1 MDQSTRSFRI
11 RLARTLALLG
21 VLLVATASIARGA
34 QPQVV
39 LLTATG
45 TVDGVLATYLEEGIA
60 QAVADGAA
68 AVVVELNTPGG
79 SLDATQRITAAF
91 LEADVPV
98 IVWVAPAGG
107 RAASAGTFI
116 TLAANLSYMAPG
128 TNIGAASPVS
138 GSGEDIPGTLGD
150 KVRNDAIANVTAI
163 AEHRGRP
170 VEWAVSTVAEAAEL
184 PGQRRGRRGRGGR
197 PRRHHR
203 RGPRPGRRHGG
214 HGQRRRRRRS
224 S

>member
-1 MDQSTRSFRI
+1 MDHSTRSLRI

-21 VLLVATASIARGA
+21 VLLVAAVSIARGA

-45 TVDGVLATYLEEGIA
+45 TVDGVLATYLEEGID
-60 QAVADGAA
+60 QAVSDGATS
-68 AVVVELNTPGG
+68 VVVELNTPGG
-79 SLDATQRITAAF
+79 SLEATQRITAAF
-91 LEADVPV
+91 LESDVPV

-116 TLAANLSYMAPG
+116 TLAANLAYMAPG

-138 GSGEDIPGTLGD
+138 STGGDIEGTLGD
-150 KVRNDAIANVTAI
+150 KVRNDAVANVTAI
-163 AEHRGRP
+163 AEVRGRP
-170 VEWAVSTVAEAAEL
+170 VEWAVSTVTEAQSYPRA
-184 PGQRRGRRGRGGR
+184 RRWRPVPWTGS
-197 PRRHHR
+197 PRRSTRCSR
-203 RGPRPGRRHGG
+203 RPTARRS
-214 HGQRRRRRRS
+214 RSTASRRRS

>member
-1 MDQSTRSFRI
+1 MDHSTRSLRI

-21 VLLVATASIARGA
+21 VLLVAAASVARGA

-45 TVDGVLATYLEEGIA
+45 TVDAVLATYLEEGIE
-60 QAVADGAA
+60 QAVTDGAA

-116 TLAANLSYMAPG
+116 TLAANLAYMAPG

-138 GSGEDIPGTLGD
+138 STGGDIEGTLGD
-150 KVRNDAIANVTAI
+150 KVRNDAVANVTAI
-163 AEHRGRP
+163 ASLRTLSPSVPSMSPP
-170 VEWAVSTVAEAAEL
+170 VLETGDAAPMFV
-184 PGQRRGRRGRGGR
+184 PGAM
-197 PRRHHR
+197 
-203 RGPRPGRRHGG
+203 
-214 HGQRRRRRRS
+214 
-224 S
+224 